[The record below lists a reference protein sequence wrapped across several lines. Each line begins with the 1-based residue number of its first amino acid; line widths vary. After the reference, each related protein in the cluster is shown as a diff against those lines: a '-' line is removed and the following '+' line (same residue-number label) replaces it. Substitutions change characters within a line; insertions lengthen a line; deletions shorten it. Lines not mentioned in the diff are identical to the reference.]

1 MGIFSNIQSGPETKA
16 KSDHKHMCQ
25 STDKTFNLRENL
37 ARASVTSGQINSNL
51 CLPMMAQFLGY
62 FPFSFQRGE
71 KKQSRNMYNT

>member
-1 MGIFSNIQSGPETKA
+1 MGTFSNIQSGPETKA

-51 CLPMMAQFLGY
+51 CLPMMA
-62 FPFSFQRGE
+62 
-71 KKQSRNMYNT
+71 